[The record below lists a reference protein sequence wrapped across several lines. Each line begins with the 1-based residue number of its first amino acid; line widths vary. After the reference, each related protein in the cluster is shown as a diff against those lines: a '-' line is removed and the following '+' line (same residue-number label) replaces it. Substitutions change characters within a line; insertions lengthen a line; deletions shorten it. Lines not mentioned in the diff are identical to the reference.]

1 MKNKFRWWLIGICVT
16 YFVIHSI
23 TVIWFEPA
31 VLNIESDNLLYDS
44 KLVSEGVVPFK
55 ELFTRSLVPL
65 YVNAAIFA
73 IFGIHV
79 KLTSIAVYFFSSL
92 ALYFFGRVVLA
103 LFKKQPETLV
113 AVSIMAVF
121 GVRGFSD
128 FFLYFGLWALMVWHR
143 RPGFWLLFVSG
154 ASIGLSVLSYS
165 AYITWCI
172 AIMIFIAANYVKD
185 VSNHNH
191 SFVYILK
198 SQAVFAI
205 GCAVTLLM
213 PMFYFISITDWQWMA
228 DSFMADSFIYA
239 YILSTI
245 IGVISLSML
254 HVIKRDIS
262 IIGKIA
268 PLVGI
273 IMILLFFYKENPGV
287 SVKIA
292 VIHDF
297 FREASWLLVPFFILF
312 MLGALQLF
320 KKQIA
325 FVRPVAIIT
334 SLVFFYIATVGTFHL
349 SRGPSLSFGHE
360 GRVYFFTL
368 IILYAVVFFL
378 YIRSTK
384 KTIPNI
390 NYWQYLVIVL
400 PVVVIFAASL
410 TYSDWLP
417 TYIYNYSFSIV
428 IATSVIFVFFWN
440 SSSAYAKQFLGV
452 CSIGVV
458 CAYVVF
464 PKLTKGTDQFN
475 PSTEIQSANAWQV
488 VEYIQANTKP
498 SDTIFTAVPFFA
510 LRSGRNMTLPIT
522 HPVVYT
528 SKQDD
533 PKPYDPYSVIPA
545 VSEIQ
550 EHLKKSSVEYIILD
564 ERTRSLFLS
573 DRHPEITKYIKKNY
587 KAVQEFE
594 NIKILKKLD

>member
-1 MKNKFRWWLIGICVT
+1 MKNKWHWWLICICVA
-16 YFVIHSI
+16 YFIVHSI
-23 TVIWFEPA
+23 AVVWFEPT

-128 FFLYFGLWALMVWHR
+128 FFLYLGLWALMVWHR
-143 RPGFWLLFVSG
+143 RPRFWLLFVSG

-191 SFVYILK
+191 KFLYVLK
-198 SQAVFAI
+198 SQMAFAI
-205 GCAVTLLM
+205 GCAVTLLL
-213 PMFYFISITDWQWMA
+213 PIFYFISITDWQWMA

-239 YILSTI
+239 YIISI
-245 IGVISLSML
+245 IVGLISLSIFY
-254 HVIKRDIS
+254 VVKRDIS
-262 IIGKIA
+262 IIGKVA

-273 IMILLFFYKENPGV
+273 LMILLFFYKENPGV

-297 FREASWLLVPFFILF
+297 FRVASWLLVPFFILF
-312 MLGALQLF
+312 VSAALQLF
-320 KKQIA
+320 KKQLA

-428 IATSVIFVFFWN
+428 IAASVVFVFFWN
-440 SSSAYAKQFLGV
+440 SASMYAKQFLWV
-452 CSIGVV
+452 CGIGIL
-458 CAYVVF
+458 CSYVVF

-475 PSTEIQSANAWQV
+475 PSTEIQTTNAWQV
-488 VEYIQANTKP
+488 VQYIQANTKP

-550 EHLKKSSVEYIILD
+550 EQLKKTSVEYIILD

-587 KAVQEFE
+587 KAVQEFG